1 MSFWNNK
8 PLIITIA
15 IVLVLIILVFATS
28 GHSSEN
34 GMDSLAGK
42 GVAVIQE
49 GLYGA
54 TDSVG
59 QFFGRLFAATDIDKE
74 NLELKEELARIK
86 SQLAMYDELEQENK
100 RLRELLNV
108 QDIIGDYTYITAR
121 VIAITPGNW
130 LDELVINVG
139 AEDGIEKNMIV
150 LTEDGIMGKVT
161 AVGDTYCRVIT
172 LLNSSGGIA
181 CLIERSRETGVV
193 KVSKDANGD
202 PQLIIE
208 YMDDDADVVPGDTVV
223 TSGMGGVY
231 PKGLAIGTVAE
242 VSASGGTSGRTIT
255 VSSGVDFE
263 HIEEVVVI
271 TQLFDEVEE

>member
-74 NLELKEELARIK
+74 NLELKEELAQIK

-108 QDIIGDYTYITAR
+108 QDVIGDYTYVTAR

-130 LDELVINVG
+130 MDELVINVG

-193 KVSKDANGD
+193 KVSKDKNGD

-208 YMDDDADVVPGDTVV
+208 YMDDDADVVPGDKVV

-242 VSASGGTSGRTIT
+242 VSASGSSSGRTIT